1 MNEQQL
7 IIPMQ
12 GKQSRIKTNQQTINT
27 YVIRLHEDIGYPDEY
42 SEEFDVINSALP
54 EDTVVLD
61 LCTDG
66 GCMDTAMLFNR
77 ALRNTA
83 AHTVAVIGP
92 SCASAGSIIAL
103 SCEEFI
109 LDDTSSLMIHTSTY
123 GFGRAKDTDIFEH
136 ANFSRRQLRKL
147 YEKVYSGYLSEGE
160 IEDVI
165 KGTPFYFDDEQLAER
180 LEMLSM
186 YREDKFSEQLEEL
199 KAKGE
204 NVQEMKSLDEL
215 IADAVEST
223 LHKVLDQRAAKE
235 KKAMQK
241 AQKKQ
246 PKIDPVVIE
255 NYKEFNEADF
265 NKDVKPQNA

>member
-1 MNEQQL
+1 MNDQQL

-27 YVIRLHEDIGYPDEY
+27 YVIRLHEDIGFPDEY

-54 EDTVVLD
+54 EDTIILD
-61 LCTDG
+61 ICTHG
-66 GCMDTAMLFNR
+66 GMLDTAMLWNR

-92 SCASAGSIIAL
+92 ACASAGSVIAL
-103 SCEEFI
+103 SCAEFI
-109 LDDTSSLMIHTSTY
+109 LDDTSSLMCHTSSY
-123 GFGRAKDTDIFEH
+123 GMGGKDTDIYEQ

-147 YEKVYSGYLSEGE
+147 YENVYSGFLTDEE

-165 KGTPFYFDDEQLAER
+165 KGQPFYFDDEQLSER
-180 LEMLSM
+180 LELLSM

-204 NVQEMKSLDEL
+204 NVQEMKSLDEM

-223 LHKVLDQRAAKE
+223 LHKVLDARE
-235 KKAMQK
+235 KKVAV
-241 AQKKQ
+241 KKTVKKTSEIFKQ
-246 PKIDPVVIE
+246 NIE
-255 NYKEFNEADF
+255 ENLKESD
-265 NKDVKPQNA
+265 